1 MNNRVGVGAARR
13 RRSTRPTP
21 GKRLQTVLAAIFAL
35 GAPVAGATAVA
46 ADLTQ
51 VSPVTVIGASPLPGA
66 HLDIAKAPYDVQ
78 TLTDGDL
85 RRSGAVTAGGAL
97 EARLGSVSLNDNLDS
112 PFQPDILYRG
122 FEASPVLGTPQGLA
136 VYQNGVRINEAFGDG
151 VNWDLIPDPAIARID
166 VVGANPVYGLNAL
179 GGAVVVTMK
188 TGFDDPGREVE
199 AEVGAFGRRSASLT
213 LAGHGDRLGGLLVVK
228 GLDEDGWRDRSGSRL
243 RQLYGALGW
252 RTDRLSLDLSYSG
265 ADNLLRGE
273 GATPV
278 QALAVSRKL
287 IFTSPQL
294 NANRLGF
301 LTLNGT
307 YAATPTL
314 SLQGAVY
321 LRDVRQ
327 SVVNGNT
334 TGFTACAAPGAGLC
348 QADAATRLGD
358 TVGGAVP
365 DLSQSGA
372 VPLGET
378 DRETLRAFGLGATL
392 QASST
397 AALLGRPNQATAGAT
412 LDASQVDFASSIEVG
427 VIDPAGVVQPSG
439 YLIATPEGTPFS
451 ATPVRLRS
459 AGSAAGLYL
468 TDTWDVTERLSVTA
482 SGRYNRVRIA
492 LRDRLGAALDGT
504 SVYQRVNPAL
514 GLAYRLRP
522 GFSAYLGYA
531 EGSRAPTASEIECSD
546 PSRPCLLPSSLS
558 ADPPTLKQVVS
569 RTVET
574 GLRGGTDLAGGR
586 LTYAAG
592 LYRTEVRDDIY
603 GVATSLSAGYFTN
616 IAGTLRQGGDVSLS
630 FRSKRIT
637 AYASYAHLDA
647 TFDTALRLPS
657 PSNPLRDASGT
668 IPVRRGDRL
677 PGVPGNRFKAGFDAA
692 VTSRLRI
699 GADLKAVDSQAYRGD
714 EAHLLKPLPGYAVIG
729 LHGSWRGSPGV
740 ELFGR
745 VENAL
750 DARYATFGLLGD
762 PTGARAPG
770 VPMAPGAVDPRFV
783 SPAAPLA
790 VYAGV
795 RAAF

>member
-1 MNNRVGVGAARR
+1 MTACILGAACGAATA
-13 RRSTRPTP
+13 SDADPTP
-21 GKRLQTVLAAIFAL
+21 I
-35 GAPVAGATAVA
+35 P
-46 ADLTQ
+46 
-51 VSPVTVIGASPLPGA
+51 PVTVIGSSPLPGA
-66 HLDIAKAPYDVQ
+66 RLDIAKAPYDVQ
-78 TLTDGDL
+78 TVTDADL
-85 RRSGAVTAGGAL
+85 RRTGAVTAGGAL

-136 VYQNGVRINEAFGDG
+136 VYQNGVRINEAFGDA

-228 GLDEDGWRDRSGSRL
+228 ALDEDGWRDLSASQV
-243 RQLYGALGW
+243 RQLYGDLGW
-252 RTDRLSLDLSYSG
+252 RTDRLTLDLSYSG
-265 ADNLLRGE
+265 AENQLRGE
-273 GATPV
+273 GAAPL
-278 QALAVSRKL
+278 QELAVNRKL
-287 IFTSPQL
+287 VFTSPQR

-301 LTLNGT
+301 VTLNGT

-321 LRDVRQ
+321 LRDDRQ
-327 SVVNGNT
+327 AVVNGNT
-334 TGFTACAAPGAGLC
+334 TGFTACAAPGTRLC
-348 QADAATRLGD
+348 HADAATPLTD
-358 TVGGAVP
+358 AAGGPVP
-365 DLSQSGA
+365 DLSQVGA
-372 VPLGET
+372 LPLGET
-378 DRETLRAFGLGATL
+378 DRETLRALGSGATL

-397 AALLGRPNQATAGAT
+397 AALLGRPNQATLGAA
-412 LDASQVDFASSIEVG
+412 LDLSTVDFASSIEVG
-427 VIDPAGVVQPSG
+427 VVNPALAVQPSG
-439 YLIATPEGTPFS
+439 YLIATPEGQPFN

-459 AGSAAGLYL
+459 DSTAAGLYL

-492 LRDRLGAALDGT
+492 LRDRLGTALDGT
-504 SVYQRVNPAL
+504 SVYQRLNPAL
-514 GLAYRLRP
+514 GLAYRLAS
-522 GFSAYLGYA
+522 GLSAYLGYA

-546 PSRPCLLPSSLS
+546 PTRPCLLPSSLS

-569 RTVET
+569 RTVEA
-574 GLRGGTDLAGGR
+574 GLRGGLDLADGR
-586 LTYAAG
+586 LTYTAG

-616 IAGTLRQGGDVSLS
+616 IPGTLRQGGDVSLS
-630 FRSKRIT
+630 FRSDRMT

-647 TFDTALRLPS
+647 TFDTDLVLPS
-657 PSNPLRDASGT
+657 PSNPLHDASGT
-668 IPVRRGDRL
+668 IAVRRGNHL
-677 PGVPGNRFKAGFDAA
+677 PGIPANRFKAGLDFA
-692 VTSRLRI
+692 VSRRLRV
-699 GADLKAVDSQAYRGD
+699 GADLKVADSQVYRGD
-714 EAHLLKPLPGYAVIG
+714 EANGLKPLPGSAVIG
-729 LHGSWRGSPGV
+729 LHGSWRLSRGV

-762 PTGARAPG
+762 PTGVNAPG
-770 VPMAPGAVDPRFV
+770 VPVGHGAVDPRFI
-783 SPAAPLA
+783 SPAAPI
-790 VYAGV
+790 AGYV
-795 RAAF
+795 GLRAAF